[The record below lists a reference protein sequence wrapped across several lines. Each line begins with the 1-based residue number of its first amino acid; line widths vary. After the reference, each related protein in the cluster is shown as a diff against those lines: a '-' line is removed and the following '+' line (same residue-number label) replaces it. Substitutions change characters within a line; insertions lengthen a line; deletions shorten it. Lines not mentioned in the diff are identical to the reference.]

1 MVYMLKLSGLSI
13 MPEVFIKKLQSQESG
28 YSGDKPNK
36 RGKYILVPKG
46 ASSMFP
52 VLSKEILNDMKIIK
66 SNFLSGNSIGL
77 NIVYHNAKY
86 FPNIKDRGH
95 NEVRIYRNVF
105 LDNDLK
111 LDRYVIFLAVKLDN
125 GEYAFDSILPD
136 DSEYDL
142 FDKLS
147 SECKGKGL
155 LELKDITGTSRINSL
170 FKIKRESEVI
180 NSDDIIQSTNKFFN
194 KTEKVYKAARVQ
206 QPAMVGDKAAIFS
219 SLIKSQNDFA
229 RYLRLIYDNKC
240 AIRGTSLITDNH
252 AGLDAAHIQA
262 DTHGGPLLPSNG
274 LLLSS
279 DLHKCFDQGY
289 LGLSNDNRVVIRS
302 DVPKTSELYKYEG
315 VIIKPIE
322 GYEMCAPFHAYS
334 EFHRS
339 EHQI

>member
-1 MVYMLKLSGLSI
+1 MSGFLQNWHYHRI
-13 MPEVFIKKLQSQESG
+13 FAKKLQSQESG
-28 YSGDKPNK
+28 YSGDKSDQ
-36 RGKYILVPKG
+36 RGKYILIPKG
-46 ASSMFP
+46 ALSLFP
-52 VLSKEILNDMKIIK
+52 VLSKEILNDTKIIN
-66 SNFLSGNSIGL
+66 STFLNGHSIGL
-77 NIVYHNAKY
+77 NLVYHNAKY
-86 FPNIKDRGH
+86 FPDIKKRGH

-105 LDNDLK
+105 LDNDLN
-111 LDRYVIFLAVKLDN
+111 LDRNIIFIAVKLYN

-147 SECKGKGL
+147 SECKDKGL
-155 LELKDITGTSRINSL
+155 LNSSEITETSRIESL
-170 FKIKRESEVI
+170 FKIKRDTEI
-180 NSDDIIQSTNKFFN
+180 LNSDDIIKSTNKIFN
-194 KTEKVYKAARVQ
+194 TTEKAYKKARAQ

-229 RYLRLIYDNKC
+229 KYLRLIYDNKC

-289 LGLSNDNRVVIRS
+289 LGLSNENRVVIRS

-315 VIIKPIE
+315 VVIKPIE

-334 EFHRS
+334 EFHRN
-339 EHQI
+339 EHSILN

>member
-1 MVYMLKLSGLSI
+1 

-28 YSGDKPNK
+28 YSGDKPNQ
-36 RGKYILVPKG
+36 RGKYILIPKG
-46 ASSMFP
+46 ALSLFP
-52 VLSKEILNDMKIIK
+52 VLSKEILNDTKIIK
-66 SNFLSGNSIGL
+66 STFLNGHSVGL
-77 NIVYHNAKY
+77 NLVYNNAKY
-86 FPNIKDRGH
+86 FPCMKRKH
-95 NEVRIYRNVF
+95 NEVRLYRNVF
-105 LDNDLK
+105 LDGDLN
-111 LDRYVIFLAVKLDN
+111 LDRNIIFIAVKLDD
-125 GEYAFDSILPD
+125 GEYAFDSILPN

-147 SECKGKGL
+147 SECMEKGL
-155 LELKDITGTSRINSL
+155 LHSSEITETSRINSL
-170 FKIKRESEVI
+170 FTIKSEADI
-180 NSDDIIQSTNKFFN
+180 LNNDDIIKATNKIFN
-194 KTEKVYKAARVQ
+194 KTEKEYKKARVQ

-229 RYLRLIYDNKC
+229 KYLRLIYDNKC

-315 VIIKPIE
+315 VVIKPIE

-334 EFHRS
+334 EFHRN
-339 EHQI
+339 EHSI